1 MALDIKI
8 TSLPGPTTG
17 RTLQP
22 GDVLS
27 SGSAA
32 PFRAVMVASGEPH
45 LRRLDLAPG
54 APPASRRASLLRC
67 AYYTD
72 VHLTD
77 HQSPARLEFL
87 ERYFGTEPYHHL
99 GPVFRPHELL
109 QPRVAEA
116 MLRTLSGLGPSEI
129 SGAPLQWVFC
139 AGDWTD
145 NAQVNELEWAMRLM
159 QGGTLTPNSGGPAY
173 EGTASRA
180 WGDPAYWHP
189 ESMEDDYKTLY
200 GYPTIPDLL
209 ERAIAPFEAA
219 GVALP
224 WLSCLGNHDAMLL
237 GTSLITPALAPIMV
251 GGEKAR
257 ALPAALIDNPDLDL
271 SQILELFVRKPEAF
285 LAGPSTAVTPDP
297 ARRPSNLQTFVQAH
311 RATPGRPEGHGF
323 SSLGAREGQTYY
335 VVDHPGVR
343 QITLD
348 TVNPGGNWQGSI
360 GARQL
365 AWLEERLIEVHSR
378 YYDAAGTLV
387 RTGHADRLVLI
398 SSHHP
403 LRTLINDMVTPG
415 IDCDTPRALA
425 QPVADLIH
433 RFPNV
438 ILWINGHTHVH
449 AVRPHLDPAGHT
461 AGFWEITTGS
471 LIEWPCQAR
480 ELEIVDNGN
489 GTLSIVA
496 TLIDHASPVDP
507 AMGEGIWS
515 LAALHRQLAM
525 NEPHH
530 GHHTGKSGQP
540 EDRNVELVIPTPFP
554 AG

>member
-1 MALDIKI
+1 MLLDSHAS
-8 TSLPGPTTG
+8 SLPGLTTAH
-17 RTLQP
+17 TLQP
-22 GDVLS
+22 GDVIR
-27 SGSAA
+27 SGSVA
-32 PFRAVMVASGEPH
+32 PFRAVAVASGEPH
-45 LRRLDLAPG
+45 LRRLDLVPG
-54 APPASRRASLLRC
+54 AAPAARRVSLLRF
-67 AYYTD
+67 AYCTD

-87 ERYFGTEPYHHL
+87 ERFFGTEPYHHL
-99 GPVFRPHELL
+99 GPVFRPHEVL
-109 QPRVAEA
+109 QPQLAEV
-116 MLRTLSGLGPSEI
+116 MLRTLSVLGPSEI
-129 SGAPLQWVFC
+129 TGASMQWVFC

-145 NAQVNELEWAMRLM
+145 NAQVNELAWAMRLM

-173 EGTASRA
+173 EGIASTA
-180 WGDPAYWHP
+180 WGDPAYWRP
-189 ESMEDDYKTLY
+189 DGMDDDYKIRY
-200 GYPTIPDLL
+200 GYPTMPGLL

-219 GVALP
+219 GVTLP

-237 GTSLITPALAPIMV
+237 GTSLITPALERILV
-251 GGEKAR
+251 GSAKAR

-271 SQILELFVRKPEAF
+271 PQLLELFVREPEAF
-285 LAGPSTAVTPDP
+285 LAGPATTVTPDP
-297 ARRPSNLQTFVQAH
+297 ARRPSSLRTFIEAH
-311 RATPGRPEGHGF
+311 RARGGQPAGHGF
-323 SSLGAREGQTYY
+323 GPDGADAIQTHY

-343 QITLD
+343 QVTLD

-378 YYDAAGTLV
+378 YHDEGGTLV

-403 LRTLINDMVTPG
+403 LSTLINDMITPG

-425 QPVADLIH
+425 QPVADLLH

-438 ILWINGHTHVH
+438 ILWVNGHTHVH
-449 AVRPHLDPAGHT
+449 AVTAHLDPAGRT

-480 ELEIVDNGN
+480 EIEIVDNGN

-496 TLIDHASPVDP
+496 TVIDHASHPDP
-507 AMGEGIWS
+507 AMGDGIWS

-525 NEPHH
+525 NDPHH
-530 GHHTGKSGQP
+530 GHHTGKSGRA
-540 EDRNVELVIPTPFP
+540 EDRNVELVIPAPF
-554 AG
+554 